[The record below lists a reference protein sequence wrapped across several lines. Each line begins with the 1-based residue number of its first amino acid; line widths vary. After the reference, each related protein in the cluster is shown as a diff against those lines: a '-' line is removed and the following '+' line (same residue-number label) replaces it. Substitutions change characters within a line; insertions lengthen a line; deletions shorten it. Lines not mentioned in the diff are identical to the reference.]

1 MKIVCLIASLR
12 LGGAERQMAGLA
24 SVLKGAGHQVSVL
37 TYRDGDFYEKFLID
51 SGVEHLRTHSVST
64 SGIVSEL
71 AEYIKKSGTEVLIS
85 FLTGSNIKA
94 CLVGARCPGLRV
106 IVSER
111 TTNIRLGPHDI
122 FRFLLYRKRADAVV
136 CNNHSQEEFIR
147 RVCPSLSKK
156 VRTIPNFV
164 DLDKFKPADGGC
176 DGGGRS
182 PVKIVVTAR
191 VCPRKN
197 VTGLILAARE
207 LLKIRK
213 DFRID
218 WYGMTSEDSYFRK
231 CRKLI
236 DKLGLKDLFA
246 IHESASD
253 VEDVYRNSDIFCL
266 PSFYEGTS
274 NSLAEALASG
284 LPAVCSRVG
293 DNPRYVKDGL
303 DGFLFDPHDTRSI
316 ATALGRALDSDLA
329 ALGASGR
336 KTAERHLCIDNFR
349 KSYAGLVAEK
359 KRIAALTMVRNGMPF
374 LEKWINYYGSL
385 LGKEN
390 IYVFLDG
397 ADQHIPDWCRD
408 ACNLVTVPEMSL
420 PIVEGDRARARFISR
435 KAADL
440 FKDGYEIVIGTD
452 IDEFI
457 TPDPS
462 TGKDLPGFLSGL
474 KGRTCVSP
482 LGIDIFQRDGEADI
496 DSSKDYLSQRHYAW
510 LCPGYTKA
518 SIIFRPCIWGSGFH
532 RVKRHNYHICKDL
545 YLFHLGYSNNRDISE
560 RIENLDI
567 REKSWRAHLNR
578 RLSAVRKCNGK
589 KAQEFDALIGRVRF
603 AQRVFRCIYALNKP
617 SLFGQKV
624 VVHLPDRFEGIV

>member
-1 MKIVCLIASLR
+1 M
-12 LGGAERQMAGLA
+12 
-24 SVLKGAGHQVSVL
+24 
-37 TYRDGDFYEKFLID
+37 
-51 SGVEHLRTHSVST
+51 
-64 SGIVSEL
+64 
-71 AEYIKKSGTEVLIS
+71 
-85 FLTGSNIKA
+85 
-94 CLVGARCPGLRV
+94 
-106 IVSER
+106 
-111 TTNIRLGPHDI
+111 
-122 FRFLLYRKRADAVV
+122 V

-164 DLDKFKPADGGC
+164 DLTGFTPAAGSRDGE
-176 DGGGRS
+176 S

-218 WYGMTSEDSYFRK
+218 WYGMTREDAYFRK
-231 CRKLI
+231 CRKMI

-246 IHESASD
+246 IHEAASD
-253 VEDVYRNSDIFCL
+253 VENIYRNSDIFCL

-293 DNPRYVKDGL
+293 DNTRYVKEGF
-303 DGFLFDPHDTRSI
+303 DGFLFDPHDPRSMSAAI
-316 ATALGRALDSDLA
+316 DRALDSDLA
-329 ALGASGR
+329 SLGASGR
-336 KTAERHLCIDNFR
+336 KIAEEHLSIDNFR
-349 KSYAGLVAEK
+349 KSYLELVAEK

-374 LEKWINYYGSL
+374 IEKWIRYYGTL

-440 FKDGYEIVIGTD
+440 FKDGYDIVIGTD

-457 TPDPS
+457 IPDPS
-462 TGKDLPGFLSGL
+462 TGKDLPGLLSGL

-518 SIIFRPCIWGSGFH
+518 SIIFRPCVWGSGFH

-560 RIENLDI
+560 KLENLDL

-578 RLSAVRKCNGK
+578 RLSSIRKCNGK
-589 KAQEFDALIGRVRF
+589 KPQEFDAVVGKVRF

>member
-37 TYRDGDFYEKFLID
+37 TYRDGGFYEKSLTD
-51 SGVEHLRTHSVST
+51 SGVEHLRIRSGNT
-64 SGIVSEL
+64 SGIVSEI
-71 AEYIKKSGTEVLIS
+71 AEYVKQSDTEILIS
-85 FLTGSNIKA
+85 FLTGSNVKA

-176 DGGGRS
+176 DGGGQS

-191 VCPRKN
+191 VCHRKN
-197 VTGLILAARE
+197 VIGMIYAARE
-207 LLKIRK
+207 LMETRK

-236 DKLGLKDLFA
+236 GKLGLKDLFA
-246 IHESASD
+246 IHEAASD

-293 DNPRYVKDGL
+293 DNPRYVMDGL
-303 DGFLFDPHDTRSI
+303 DGFLFDPHDPRSI

-336 KTAERHLCIDNFR
+336 KMAERHLCIDNFR

-462 TGKDLPGFLSGL
+462 TGKDLPGFLSSL
-474 KGRTCVSP
+474 KGRTSVSP

>member
-24 SVLKGAGHQVSVL
+24 SALKGAGHQVSVL
-37 TYRDGDFYEKFLID
+37 TYRDGDFYEKSLTD
-51 SGVEHLRTHSVST
+51 SGVEHLRIRSGST
-64 SGIVSEL
+64 SGIVSEI
-71 AEYIKKSGTEVLIS
+71 AEYVKQSDTEILIS
-85 FLTGSNIKA
+85 FLTGSNVKA

-111 TTNIRLGPHDI
+111 TTNLRLGPHDI

-147 RVCPSLSKK
+147 KAFPSLAKK

-164 DLDKFKPADGGC
+164 DLTGFTPAS
-176 DGGGRS
+176 GRRNGAG

-218 WYGMTSEDSYFRK
+218 WYGMTREDAYFRK
-231 CRKLI
+231 CRKMI

-246 IHESASD
+246 IHEAASD
-253 VEDVYRNSDIFCL
+253 VENIYRNSDIFCL

-293 DNPRYVKDGL
+293 DNTGYVKEGF
-303 DGFLFDPHDTRSI
+303 DGFLFDPHDPRSMAAAI
-316 ATALGRALDSDLA
+316 DRALDSDLA
-329 ALGASGR
+329 SLGASGR
-336 KTAERHLCIDNFR
+336 KIAEEHLCIDNFR
-349 KSYAGLVAEK
+349 KSYLELVAEK

-374 LEKWINYYGSL
+374 IEKWIRYYGTL

-440 FKDGYEIVIGTD
+440 FKDGYDIVIGTD

-457 TPDPS
+457 IPDPS
-462 TGKDLPGFLSGL
+462 TGKDLPGLLSGL

-518 SIIFRPCIWGSGFH
+518 SIIFRPCVWGSGFH

-545 YLFHLGYSNNRDISE
+545 YLFHLGYSNNRNISE
-560 RIENLDI
+560 KIENLDL
-567 REKSWRAHLNR
+567 REKSWKAHLNR

-589 KAQEFDALIGRVRF
+589 KPQEFDAVVGKVRF